1 MSGKVHDLT
10 RPVGSSE
17 TTAQSKRTGPDKNG
31 HIAEQ
36 PQATLLS
43 SQPAFFP
50 AFFPAFQSAT
60 RPFCAASFL
69 LGYFP
74 ASSFKYA
81 ALSVFFFFAVSSS
94 VG

>member
-50 AFFPAFQSAT
+50 AFQSAT